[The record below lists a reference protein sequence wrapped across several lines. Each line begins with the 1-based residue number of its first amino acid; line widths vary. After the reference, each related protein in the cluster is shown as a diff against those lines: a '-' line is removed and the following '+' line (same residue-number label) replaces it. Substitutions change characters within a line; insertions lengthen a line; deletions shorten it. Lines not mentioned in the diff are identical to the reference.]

1 MKIPCPQCGG
11 EVTLRET
18 SGFVGCSFC
27 GASLVLDPTGIR
39 PHLVYRSRHG
49 PGSVL
54 PLLRRWCDAE
64 GLPAPKLL
72 ASPTLIYYPFW
83 RFGGVGRPRLVP
95 AWPTLQPRWSSLS
108 APDAEQTIYDPGT
121 IGKARVVEPT
131 VAEAAARSCGARGE
145 NAPPGDLVHLPFYEA
160 TVLVGGAR
168 VHVVLDA
175 CSGRAYPD
183 QMPVGARGATAGG
196 RFVGAMAITG
206 WLAMFLEAM
215 IIPQAWLAAFA
226 VAVSGVVVSGLVAAR
241 LRSGFE

>member
-1 MKIPCPQCGG
+1 VKIPCPQCGG
-11 EVTLRET
+11 EVPLRET
-18 SGFVGCSFC
+18 SGFVDCSFC

-64 GLPAPKLL
+64 GLPEPSLL
-72 ASPTLIYYPFW
+72 APPTLTYYPFW
-83 RFGGVGRPRLVP
+83 RFGVVGRPRLVP

-108 APDAEQTIYDPGT
+108 APDAEQAIYDPGAV
-121 IGKARVVEPT
+121 GKARVVEPT
-131 VAEAAARSCGARGE
+131 VAEAAARSRSARGE
-145 NAPPGDLVHLPFYEA
+145 SVPAGDLVHLPFYEV
-160 TVLVGGAR
+160 TVRVGGAR
-168 VHVVLDA
+168 LHVILDA

-183 QMPVGARGATAGG
+183 QQPAGAPGASPGG
-196 RFVGAMAITG
+196 SFMRAMAIAG

-215 IIPQAWLAAFA
+215 IIPQVWLAALL

-241 LRSGFE
+241 LRSGDG